1 MKMKDKANII
11 NAFSELAPRY
21 ERVVDSELNRFWGWS
36 YQEFIEQL
44 LGSTPIKEQDVILD
58 VATGTGVIPGR
69 LIHGGHARNQVHALD
84 ITLSMLRHASRRL
97 GAQEDHTGQ
106 NLVCASAMEMPY
118 SRSAFSLVICG
129 LATHHMEVSTLIQEC
144 HRVLRSGGRLAIADA
159 GGSRLWKIPGVK
171 FLLRLAAFIYF
182 SLVENK
188 TRAWAETG
196 AVANVR
202 SKEEWHQILAFS
214 GFRGI
219 EIQRLKSRFFW
230 VPAPL
235 LINAEK

>member
-36 YQEFIEQL
+36 YQGFIDQL

-69 LIHGGHARNQVHALD
+69 LIHAGHARNRVHALD

-97 GAQEDHTGQ
+97 EAQEPHTSQ
-106 NLVCASAMEMPY
+106 NLVCASGMEMPY
-118 SRSAFSLVICG
+118 SRSAFSLVFCG
-129 LATHHMEVSTLIQEC
+129 LATHHMEVNTLVQEC
-144 HRVLRSGGRLAIADA
+144 HRVLRGGGRLAIADA

-171 FLLRLAAFIYF
+171 FLLRLAAFVYF
-182 SLVENK
+182 SQVENK
-188 TRAWAETG
+188 TRAWAETS

-202 SKEEWHQILAFS
+202 SQEEWQQILAVS
-214 GFRGI
+214 GFREI
-219 EIQRLKSRFFW
+219 VIQRLKSRFFW

>member
-1 MKMKDKANII
+1 
-11 NAFSELAPRY
+11 
-21 ERVVDSELNRFWGWS
+21 
-36 YQEFIEQL
+36 
-44 LGSTPIKEQDVILD
+44 
-58 VATGTGVIPGR
+58 
-69 LIHGGHARNQVHALD
+69 
-84 ITLSMLRHASRRL
+84 
-97 GAQEDHTGQ
+97 
-106 NLVCASAMEMPY
+106 VCASAMEMPY

-129 LATHHMEVSTLIQEC
+129 LATHHMEVDTLIQEC
-144 HRVLRSGGRLAIADA
+144 HRVLCSGGRLAIADA

-171 FLLRLAAFIYF
+171 FLLRLAAFVYF

-219 EIQRLKSRFFW
+219 MIQRLKSRYFW